1 MKHHSD
7 VRRLGRFI
15 TEIVVT
21 FDIPRFT
28 VSFMHQEYLIE
39 GITPDRG
46 YSSGR
51 TSVLNDRDQ
60 VRLSRSHSSSLR
72 VYDGYPADR
81 FSVLSLPSS
90 TGVEGPLG

>member
-1 MKHHSD
+1 M
-7 VRRLGRFI
+7 
-15 TEIVVT
+15 T

-28 VSFMHQEYLIE
+28 VLRMHQEYLIE
-39 GITPDRG
+39 DITPDRG

-51 TSVLNDRDQ
+51 PRVLNDRDQ
-60 VRLSRSHSSSLR
+60 MRLGRSHSSSLR

-90 TGVEGPLG
+90 TGVEDPLG